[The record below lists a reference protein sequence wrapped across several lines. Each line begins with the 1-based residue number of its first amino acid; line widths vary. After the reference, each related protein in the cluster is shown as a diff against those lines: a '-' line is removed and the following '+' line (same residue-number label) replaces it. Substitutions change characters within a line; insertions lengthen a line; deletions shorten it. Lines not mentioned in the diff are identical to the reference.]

1 MVAATERK
9 TAEERREAVIDAAMT
24 EFARHGFEGASTDAI
39 ARRVG
44 ISQPYLFRLFGTKK
58 ELFMASVELC
68 LADTLERFKEA
79 SEGLTG
85 EEALR
90 AMGEAYMDWIT
101 ADPRRLRAQ
110 LQSYAACDDP
120 EICAVVRRGFGRL
133 VEYVE
138 TKGVPPA
145 RISSFFA
152 RGMMLN
158 VIAAMSLLGAEEPWA
173 KLLIEGCRECA

>member
-1 MVAATERK
+1 
-9 TAEERREAVIDAAMT
+9 
-24 EFARHGFEGASTDAI
+24 
-39 ARRVG
+39 
-44 ISQPYLFRLFGTKK
+44 
-58 ELFMASVELC
+58 
-68 LADTLERFKEA
+68 
-79 SEGLTG
+79 
-85 EEALR
+85 
-90 AMGEAYMDWIT
+90 MGEAYMDWIT